1 MMMHLLQ
8 LLLGGAFIYVGAE
21 GLVWGG
27 SKLAHRLHVSPIVIG
42 LSVVAFGTSLPE
54 FTVSLYSVFNDVQ
67 DIAIGNITGSN
78 IANIALILAVSAI
91 IFPISC
97 RFSEIRKDL
106 YVVILVTVLFMLLA
120 MDGLLSRTDGGILV
134 AGMVAY
140 LYRLVKSKRVATV
153 ISDNAYGLPHYGAA
167 SLFMKYLAQHY
178 GGHDNL
184 SRLVARPEDGGEGIT
199 AYLQSMGYEVTFREV
214 FRDWLVANYLDS
226 HEIGVY
232 FYDGLNV
239 GVGVAA
245 TIREQGQHSGTVPQY
260 AGEYIEIRLK
270 EGDVRVSFQGQ
281 AETPLLP
288 VSAHSGS
295 YCWWGNRGDSIDSTL
310 TASIDLSQVSQATL
324 NFWVW

>member
-167 SLFMKYLAQHY
+167 LVLGLVILVWGTNIFTNSAIHIAKLYHVPELVIGATIVAVGTSLPELAT
-178 GGHDNL
+178 
-184 SRLVARPEDGGEGIT
+184 SLVAAFRRESGIVLGNILGSNVFNLMAVLGIIPLIKPVTVAHDAITFQMPLMLGLMLLLVPVLKYSGGV
-199 AYLQSMGYEVTFREV
+199 SR
-214 FRDWLVANYLDS
+214 
-226 HEIGVY
+226 
-232 FYDGLNV
+232 
-239 GVGVAA
+239 GVGILLLAIYIA
-245 TIREQGQHSGTVPQY
+245 FTIFIYSAGTT
-260 AGEYIEIRLK
+260 
-270 EGDVRVSFQGQ
+270 S
-281 AETPLLP
+281 
-288 VSAHSGS
+288 
-295 YCWWGNRGDSIDSTL
+295 
-310 TASIDLSQVSQATL
+310 
-324 NFWVW
+324 